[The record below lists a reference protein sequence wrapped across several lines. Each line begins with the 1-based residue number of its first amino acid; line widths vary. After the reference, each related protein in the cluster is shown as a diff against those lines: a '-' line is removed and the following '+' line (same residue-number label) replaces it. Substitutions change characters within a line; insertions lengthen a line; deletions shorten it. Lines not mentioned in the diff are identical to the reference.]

1 MFKHLFLD
9 RNDRSS
15 RANYR
20 NRMKIIAI
28 ANQKGGVG
36 KTTTAINLSAG
47 LAQRQQR
54 VLLIDLD
61 PQAYAT
67 RGIGHEADGDDS
79 MYHPLLGSCGM
90 EEKIVASRLA
100 NLSIIPSGMD
110 LAGVE
115 IELAR
120 MDDHLVRLRRLL
132 TDYKKHD
139 QFDFCILDTPP
150 SLGVLMTSALAAAD
164 EILIPLQC
172 EWFGLE
178 GLAKIV
184 QVIEQIR
191 EAGANPQLTL
201 EGIIMTMYD
210 GRTNLSRQVVEEV
223 STYFPAQLY
232 NTVIP
237 RSIRIGEAPSHGKTI
252 FEHDPSGNASIA
264 YGNAADEFLTR
275 HKVFAPPATAPATAP
290 ANAHAATVP
299 AADHNATHNDNATL

>member
-1 MFKHLFLD
+1 
-9 RNDRSS
+9 
-15 RANYR
+15 
-20 NRMKIIAI
+20 MKIVAI

-36 KTTTAINLSAG
+36 KTTTSINLSAA
-47 LAQRQQR
+47 LAARGQR

-61 PQAYAT
+61 PQANAT
-67 RGIGHEADGDDS
+67 SGLGSEPDGQES
-79 MYHPLLGSCGM
+79 MYYPLIGESDM
-90 EEKIVASRLA
+90 EEKIVPSRLE

-120 MDDHLVRLRRLL
+120 RDDHLMRLRELL
-132 TDYKKHD
+132 AKPKKHNRY
-139 QFDFCILDTPP
+139 DFCILDTPP

-191 EAGANPQLTL
+191 DTGANPHVVL
-201 EGIIMTMYD
+201 EGILMTMYD

-223 STYFPAQLY
+223 GNYFPNQIY
-232 NTVIP
+232 NTVVP

-252 FEHDPSGNASIA
+252 FEHDPHGAGSAA
-264 YGNAADEFLTR
+264 YNSVADEFLTR
-275 HKVFAPPATAPATAP
+275 HSVCGPPLA
-290 ANAHAATVP
+290 
-299 AADHNATHNDNATL
+299 

>member
-1 MFKHLFLD
+1 MTRLQIMHFFSLVD
-9 RNDRSS
+9 RTNSAWSTATTSS
-15 RANYR
+15 AKSHYRR
-20 NRMKIIAI
+20 NRMNIIAI

-36 KTTTAINLSAG
+36 KTTTAINLSSG
-47 LAQRQQR
+47 LALRQQR

-61 PQAYAT
+61 PQANAT
-67 RGIGHEADGDDS
+67 SGLGHESDGDGDDTI
-79 MYHPLLGSCGM
+79 YHPLLGECDL
-90 EEKIVASRLA
+90 EEKIVPSRIE
-100 NLSIIPSGMD
+100 NLSLIPSGMD

-120 MDDHLVRLRRLL
+120 MDDHLVRLRKLL
-132 TDYKKHD
+132 ADYKKQN

-191 EAGANPQLTL
+191 ETGANPELNL
-201 EGIIMTMYD
+201 EGILMTMYD

-223 STYFPAQLY
+223 SNYFPAQLY

-264 YGNAADEFLTR
+264 YTNAADEFLAR
-275 HKVFAPPATAPATAP
+275 HKVFAPPANTS
-290 ANAHAATVP
+290 
-299 AADHNATHNDNATL
+299 HNHHTSV